1 MQTTENNDIGIRI
14 AGVIGF
20 LLVLVGMVNNIP
32 SIPGLEKS
40 IANIFNVDSIS
51 IRKFPYQW
59 LHPTVFTMMMAV
71 TVLKHSFF
79 RDAKTNSGKKLGIIF
94 DLLMLFITSLM
105 AVTYLIEIDSVCL
118 IDQITGE
125 RAKLIA
131 ESWKEEIA
139 FAE

>member
-40 IANIFNVDSIS
+40 IANIFNVDSVL

-59 LHPTVFTMMMAV
+59 LHPIAFTMMMVV

-79 RDAKTNSGKKLGIIF
+79 RDAKTKYSGIQSYGYYHYKF
-94 DLLMLFITSLM
+94 SR
-105 AVTYLIEIDSVCL
+105 VRC
-118 IDQITGE
+118 
-125 RAKLIA
+125 RAKKI
-131 ESWKEEIA
+131 S
-139 FAE
+139 

>member
-79 RDAKTNSGKKLGIIF
+79 SRCKNKFWEKTWHNI
-94 DLLMLFITSLM
+94 
-105 AVTYLIEIDSVCL
+105 
-118 IDQITGE
+118 
-125 RAKLIA
+125 
-131 ESWKEEIA
+131 
-139 FAE
+139 